1 MTMTIHPAFNPQI
14 EVSEEVRTSQFI
26 DGEWRAPRSDAR
38 LILTSPV
45 TEEPFLELPSA
56 SDADVDDA
64 VRAARHAFDYGPWP
78 RLSPRERAQAVRR
91 LATELRKFDYLLAR
105 AWTAEIGTPMN
116 FTTFATEKSFES
128 LEFMADMGD
137 GFHWEEPRPLPPG
150 MRKAYVRYEPVGVCA
165 LITPWNYPIGM
176 ACFKIGPSLVA
187 GCTVVIKAPSEAPLE
202 SLIVAQAALAAG
214 IPKGVINVVSG
225 GREVGDYLIHRP
237 DIDKVSFTGSTAV
250 GKHIA
255 AVCAERM
262 ARCSLEL
269 GGKSAAIVLEDA
281 DFDLVIRTL
290 DRWSMTNCGQ
300 GCMLPTR
307 IVVPQKFHD
316 ELVQRYAETVQAY
329 RIGNPMD
336 DATRLGPLSMER
348 QLNRVLG
355 YVHKGVEE
363 GATLVTG
370 GRRPEAFERG
380 YFIEPTVFG
389 NVTSKMTIAQEEIF
403 GPVISFLPY
412 ADENE
417 AVRIA
422 NDSVYGLSG
431 AVFSRDEERALN
443 VASRIRTGTTAINT
457 YVVDPSLPFGGFK
470 QSGIGREHGREA
482 LLGFTETKAVAL
494 AA

>member
-1 MTMTIHPAFNPQI
+1 VTIHPDFNPIQ
-14 EVSEEVRTSQFI
+14 EVPEQVRTAQFI

-38 LILTSPV
+38 MTLISPF
-45 TEEPFLELPSA
+45 TEEAFLELPSA

-64 VRAARHAFDYGPWP
+64 VQAARHAFDYGPWP
-78 RLSPRERAQAVRR
+78 RLSPKERSQAVRR
-91 LATELRKFDYLLAR
+91 LAAELRKHAAVLAR
-105 AWTAEIGTPMN
+105 AWTAEVGTPMN

-137 GFHWEEPRPLPPG
+137 GFAWEDPRPLPHG

-187 GCTVVIKAPSEAPLE
+187 GCTVVVKAPSEAPLE
-202 SLIVAQAALAAG
+202 ALIVAEAARAAG

-225 GREVGDYLIHRP
+225 GREVGDYLIRRP
-237 DIDKVSFTGSTAV
+237 EIDKVSFTGSTPV

-281 DFDLVIRTL
+281 DFDLVINTL
-290 DRWSMTNCGQ
+290 DKWSMTNCGQ

-307 IVVPQKFHD
+307 IVVPRKHHE
-316 ELVQRYAETVQAY
+316 ELVGRYAATVQTY

-336 DATRLGPLSMER
+336 DSTRIGPLSMDR
-348 QLNRVLG
+348 QRKRVLG
-355 YVHKGVEE
+355 YVAKGVAE

-370 GRRPEAFERG
+370 GRPPEAFPRG
-380 YFIEPTVFG
+380 YFVEPTVFG
-389 NVTSKMTIAQEEIF
+389 GVRSKMTIAQEEIF

-412 ADENE
+412 DGEDE
-417 AVRIA
+417 AVQIA

-431 AVFSRDEERALN
+431 AVFSRDEDRALQ

-457 YVVDPSLPFGGFK
+457 YVVDPALPFGGFK
-470 QSGIGREHGREA
+470 ESGIGREHGREA
-482 LLGFTETKAVAL
+482 LEGFTETKAVVL

>member
-1 MTMTIHPAFNPQI
+1 MTVHPAFNPEM

-26 DGEWRAPRSDAR
+26 DGEWRVPRSDAR
-38 LILTSPV
+38 LSLISPV
-45 TEEPFLELPSA
+45 TERLFLELPSA

-64 VRAARHAFDYGPWP
+64 VRAARQAFDNGPWP
-78 RLSPRERAQAVRR
+78 RLSPQERAQAVRR
-91 LATELRKFDYLLAR
+91 LATELRKHHSVLSR
-105 AWTAEIGTPMN
+105 AWTAEIGTPMT

-128 LEFMADMGD
+128 LEFMADLGD
-137 GFHWEEPRPLPPG
+137 AFHWEDPRPLPPG

-225 GREVGDYLIHRP
+225 GREVGDYLIHQP

-255 AVCAERM
+255 AVCAARM

-269 GGKSAAIVLEDA
+269 GGKSAAIVLHDA
-281 DFDLVIRTL
+281 DFDVVINTL

-307 IVVPQKFHD
+307 IVVPKKHHD
-316 ELVQRYAETVQAY
+316 ELVNRYAERVRTYQ
-329 RIGNPMD
+329 IGDPMD
-336 DATRLGPLSMER
+336 DSTRLGPLSMER
-348 QLNRVLG
+348 QLNRVMG
-355 YVHKGVEE
+355 YVKKGVEE
-363 GATLVTG
+363 GATLVAG
-370 GRRPEAFERG
+370 GRRPNGLERG

-412 ADENE
+412 EDENE

-431 AVFSRDEERALN
+431 AVFSQDEERALH
-443 VASRIRTGTTAINT
+443 VASRMRTGTTAINT

-470 QSGIGREHGREA
+470 ESGIGREHGIEA
-482 LLGFTETKAVAL
+482 LIGFTETKAVAL

>member
-1 MTMTIHPAFNPQI
+1 MTIHPIFDPQT
-14 EVSEEVRTSQFI
+14 EVSHEVRTSQFI
-26 DGEWRAPRSDAR
+26 DGEWRAPRTDAR
-38 LILTSPV
+38 LTLTSPV
-45 TEEPFLELPSA
+45 TEQAFLELPTA
-56 SDADVDDA
+56 AEADVDDA
-64 VRAARHAFDYGPWP
+64 VKAARHAFDHGPWP
-78 RLSPRERAQAVRR
+78 RLSPGERADAVRR
-91 LATELRKFDYLLAR
+91 LASELRKHHYVLAR

-116 FTTFATEKSFES
+116 FTMFATEKSFES

-137 GFHWEEPRPLPPG
+137 AFHWEEPRPLPPG

-187 GCTVVIKAPSEAPLE
+187 GCTAVIKAPSEAPLE

-237 DIDKVSFTGSTAV
+237 EIDKVSFTGSTAV

-281 DFDLVIRTL
+281 DFDRVIATL

-307 IVVPQKFHD
+307 IVVPRKFHD
-316 ELVQRYAETVQAY
+316 ELVHRYAETVRSY

-348 QLNRVLG
+348 QLKRVLG
-355 YVHKGVEE
+355 YVQKGVDE

-370 GRRPEAFERG
+370 GRQPEAFNRG

-389 NVTSKMTIAQEEIF
+389 NVGSKMTIAQEEIF

-412 ADENE
+412 NDEDE

-431 AVFSRDEERALN
+431 AVFSKDDERALH

-470 QSGIGREHGREA
+470 ESGIGREHGREA
-482 LLGFTETKAVAL
+482 LEGFTETKAVAL

>member
-1 MTMTIHPAFNPQI
+1 MAVHPTFNPEM

-38 LILTSPV
+38 LTLTSPV
-45 TEEPFLELPSA
+45 TEQAFLELPSA

-64 VRAARHAFDYGPWP
+64 VKAARHAFDYGPWP
-78 RLSPRERAQAVRR
+78 RLSPQERAQAVRR
-91 LATELRKFDYLLAR
+91 LATELRKYHAVLAR

-137 GFHWEEPRPLPPG
+137 AFHWEDQRPLPPG

-214 IPKGVINVVSG
+214 FPKGVINVVSG

-255 AVCAERM
+255 AVCAGRM

-269 GGKSAAIVLEDA
+269 GGKSAAVVLHDA
-281 DFDLVIRTL
+281 DFDLVINTL

-307 IVVPQKFHD
+307 IVVPQKYHD
-316 ELVQRYAETVQAY
+316 ELVNLYAERVRKYQ
-329 RIGNPMD
+329 IGNPMD

-348 QLNRVLG
+348 QLTRVMG
-355 YVHKGVEE
+355 YVRKGVEE

-370 GRRPEAFERG
+370 GRRPNAFERG

-389 NVTSKMTIAQEEIF
+389 NVGSKMTIAQEEIF

-412 ADENE
+412 KDEDE

-431 AVFSRDEERALN
+431 AVFSRDEERALQ
-443 VASRIRTGTTAINT
+443 VASRIRTGTTVINS
-457 YVVDPSLPFGGFK
+457 YMVDPALPFGGFK
-470 QSGIGREHGREA
+470 ESGIGRELGREA
-482 LLGFTETKAVAL
+482 LLGFTEPKAVAL

>member
-1 MTMTIHPAFNPQI
+1 MTVHPAFNPEM

-38 LILTSPV
+38 LTLISPV

-64 VRAARHAFDYGPWP
+64 VRAARQAFEYGPWP
-78 RLSPRERAQAVRR
+78 RLSPKERAQAVRR
-91 LATELRKFDYLLAR
+91 LATELRKYHSVLSR
-105 AWTAEIGTPMN
+105 AWTAEIGTPMT

-128 LEFMADMGD
+128 LEFMADLGD
-137 GFHWEEPRPLPPG
+137 AFHWEDPRPLPPG

-202 SLIVAQAALAAG
+202 SLIVAQAALTAG

-225 GREVGDYLIHRP
+225 GREVGDYLIHQP

-255 AVCAERM
+255 AVCAGRM

-269 GGKSAAIVLEDA
+269 GGKSAAVVLEDA
-281 DFDLVIRTL
+281 DFDVVINTL

-307 IVVPQKFHD
+307 IVVPHKYHD
-316 ELVQRYAETVQAY
+316 ELVNRYADKVRTYQ
-329 RIGNPMD
+329 IGDPMD

-348 QLNRVLG
+348 QLNRVMG
-355 YVHKGVEE
+355 YVRKGVEE

-370 GRRPEAFERG
+370 GRRPNALERG

-412 ADENE
+412 EDENE

-431 AVFSRDEERALN
+431 AVFCKDEERALQ
-443 VASRIRTGTTAINT
+443 VASRMRTGTTAINT

-470 QSGIGREHGREA
+470 ESGIGREHGIEA
-482 LLGFTETKAVAL
+482 LVGFTETKAVAL

>member
-1 MTMTIHPAFNPQI
+1 MTIHPAFNPEM
-14 EVSEEVRTSQFI
+14 EVSEAVRTSQFI

-38 LILTSPV
+38 LTLTSPL
-45 TEEPFLELPSA
+45 TEQAFLELPSA
-56 SDADVDDA
+56 CEADVDDA
-64 VRAARHAFDYGPWP
+64 VRAARHAFDDGPWP
-78 RLSPRERAQAVRR
+78 RMSPKERSQAVRR
-91 LATELRKFDYLLAR
+91 LSAELRKHASPLAR
-105 AWTAEIGTPMN
+105 AWTAEIGTP
-116 FTTFATEKSFES
+116 FTFTSFATEKSFES
-128 LEFMADMGD
+128 LEFMADLGD
-137 GFHWEEPRPLPPG
+137 HFHWEEPRPLPPG

-187 GCTVVIKAPSEAPLE
+187 GCTVVVKAPSEAPLE
-202 SLIVAQAALAAG
+202 SLIVAEAALAAG

-237 DIDKVSFTGSTAV
+237 EIDKVSFTGSTAV

-255 AVCAERM
+255 AVCAARM

-281 DFDLVIRTL
+281 DFDLVIATL

-307 IVVPQKFHD
+307 IVVPQKYHD
-316 ELVQRYAETVQAY
+316 ELVNRYADTVRKY

-336 DATRLGPLSMER
+336 DSIRLGPLSMKR
-348 QLNRVLG
+348 QLERVLG
-355 YVHKGVEE
+355 YVKKGIDE

-370 GRRPEAFERG
+370 GRQPEGVERG
-380 YFIEPTVFG
+380 FFIEPTVFG

-412 ADENE
+412 ADEND

-431 AVFSRDEERALN
+431 AVFSKDEERALAL
-443 VASRIRTGTTAINT
+443 ASRVRTGTTAINT
-457 YVVDPSLPFGGFK
+457 YVVDPNLPFGGFK
-470 QSGIGREHGREA
+470 ESGIGREHGREA
-482 LLGFTETKAVAL
+482 LEGFTETKAVAL

>member
-1 MTMTIHPAFNPQI
+1 
-14 EVSEEVRTSQFI
+14 
-26 DGEWRAPRSDAR
+26 
-38 LILTSPV
+38 
-45 TEEPFLELPSA
+45 
-56 SDADVDDA
+56 
-64 VRAARHAFDYGPWP
+64 
-78 RLSPRERAQAVRR
+78 
-91 LATELRKFDYLLAR
+91 
-105 AWTAEIGTPMN
+105 
-116 FTTFATEKSFES
+116 
-128 LEFMADMGD
+128 
-137 GFHWEEPRPLPPG
+137 
-150 MRKAYVRYEPVGVCA
+150 
-165 LITPWNYPIGM
+165 M

-187 GCTVVIKAPSEAPLE
+187 GCTVVVKAPSEAPLE
-202 SLIVAQAALAAG
+202 SLIVAEAALAAG

-237 DIDKVSFTGSTAV
+237 EIDKVSFTGSTAV

-281 DFDLVIRTL
+281 DFDLVIATL

-307 IVVPQKFHD
+307 IVVPWKFHD
-316 ELVQRYAETVQAY
+316 ELVNRYADTVRQY

-336 DATRLGPLSMER
+336 DSIRLGPLSMKR
-348 QLNRVLG
+348 QLDRVLS
-355 YVHKGVEE
+355 YVQKGIEE
-363 GATLVTG
+363 GATLITG
-370 GRRPEAFERG
+370 GRKPEGVERG

-431 AVFSRDEERALN
+431 AVFSKDEERALA
-443 VASRIRTGTTAINT
+443 VASRVRTGTTAINT
-457 YVVDPSLPFGGFK
+457 YVVDPNLPFGGFK
-470 QSGIGREHGREA
+470 ESGIGREHGREA
-482 LLGFTETKAVAL
+482 LEGFTETKAVAL

>member
-1 MTMTIHPAFNPQI
+1 MTIHPIFDPQT
-14 EVSEEVRTSQFI
+14 EVSHEVRTSQFI
-26 DGEWRAPRSDAR
+26 DGEWRAPRTDAR
-38 LILTSPV
+38 LTLTSPV
-45 TEEPFLELPSA
+45 TEQAFLELPSA
-56 SDADVDDA
+56 AEADVDDA
-64 VRAARHAFDYGPWP
+64 VKAARHAFDHGPWP
-78 RLSPRERAQAVRR
+78 RLSPGERADAVRR
-91 LATELRKFDYLLAR
+91 LASELRKHHYVLAR

-116 FTTFATEKSFES
+116 FTMFATEKSFES

-137 GFHWEEPRPLPPG
+137 AFHWEEPRPLPPG

-187 GCTVVIKAPSEAPLE
+187 GCTAVIKAPSEAPLE

-237 DIDKVSFTGSTAV
+237 EIDKVSFTGSTAV

-281 DFDLVIRTL
+281 DFDRVIATL

-307 IVVPQKFHD
+307 IVVPRKFHD
-316 ELVQRYAETVQAY
+316 ELVHRYAETVRSY

-348 QLNRVLG
+348 QLKRVLG
-355 YVHKGVEE
+355 YVQKGVDE

-370 GRRPEAFERG
+370 GRQPEAFNRG

-389 NVTSKMTIAQEEIF
+389 NVGSKMTIAQEEIF

-412 ADENE
+412 NDEDE

-431 AVFSRDEERALN
+431 AVFSKDDERALH

-470 QSGIGREHGREA
+470 ESGIGREHGREA
-482 LLGFTETKAVAL
+482 LEGFTETKAVAL

>member
-1 MTMTIHPAFNPQI
+1 MAVHPAFNPEM

-38 LILTSPV
+38 LTLISPV
-45 TEEPFLELPSA
+45 TEQPFLELPSA
-56 SDADVDDA
+56 ADADVDDA
-64 VRAARHAFDYGPWP
+64 VKAARHAFDHGPWP
-78 RLSPRERAQAVRR
+78 RLSPQERAKAVRR
-91 LATELRKFDYLLAR
+91 LASELRQHHAVLAR

-137 GFHWEEPRPLPPG
+137 AFHWEEPRPLPPG

-214 IPKGVINVVSG
+214 IPKGVINVISG
-225 GREVGDYLIHRP
+225 GREVGDYLIHQP

-255 AVCAERM
+255 AVCASRM

-269 GGKSAAIVLEDA
+269 GGKSAAIVLQDA
-281 DFDLVIRTL
+281 DFDLVNATL

-307 IVVPQKFHD
+307 IVVPRKYHD
-316 ELVQRYAETVQAY
+316 DLVNRYAETVRAY

-355 YVHKGVEE
+355 YVEKGIQE

-370 GRRPEAFERG
+370 GHRPEAFNRG

-389 NVTSKMTIAQEEIF
+389 NVGSKMTIAQEEIF

-412 ADENE
+412 DDEDE

-431 AVFSRDEERALN
+431 AVFSKDDDRALR

-470 QSGIGREHGREA
+470 ESGIGREHGREA
-482 LLGFTETKAVAL
+482 LEGFTETKAVAL

>member
-1 MTMTIHPAFNPQI
+1 MTVHPAFNPLT
-14 EVSEEVRTSQFI
+14 EVSEEVRTAQFI
-26 DGEWRAPRSDAR
+26 DGEWRAPRSNAR
-38 LILTSPV
+38 LTLTSPV
-45 TEEPFLELPSA
+45 TELPFLDVPSA
-56 SDADVDDA
+56 CDADVDDA
-64 VRAARHAFDYGPWP
+64 VRAARHAFDNGPWP
-78 RLSPRERAQAVRR
+78 RMSPKARSEAVRR
-91 LATELRKFDYLLAR
+91 LSAELRKHASPLAR
-105 AWTAEIGTPMN
+105 AWTTEIGTPLT

-128 LEFMADMGD
+128 LEFMADLGD
-137 GFHWEEPRPLPPG
+137 NFHWEEPRALPPG

-187 GCTVVIKAPSEAPLE
+187 GCTVVVKAPSEAPLE
-202 SLIVAQAALAAG
+202 SLIVAEAALAAG

-225 GREVGDYLIHRP
+225 GREVGDYLIHRAE
-237 DIDKVSFTGSTAV
+237 IDKVSFTGSTAV

-281 DFDLVIRTL
+281 DFDLVIATL

-316 ELVQRYAETVQAY
+316 ELVNRYADTVRKYQ
-329 RIGNPMD
+329 IGNPMD
-336 DATRLGPLSMER
+336 DATRLGPLSMKR
-348 QLNRVLG
+348 QLDRVLS
-355 YVHKGVEE
+355 YVQKGIEE
-363 GATLVTG
+363 GATLITG
-370 GRRPEAFERG
+370 GRKPEGVERG

-431 AVFSRDEERALN
+431 AVFSKDEERALS
-443 VASRIRTGTTAINT
+443 VASRVRTGTTAINT
-457 YVVDPSLPFGGFK
+457 YVVDPNLPFGGFK
-470 QSGIGREHGREA
+470 ESGIGREHGREA
-482 LLGFTETKAVAL
+482 LEGFTETKAVAL